1 MRRLLL
7 AAFLATAC
15 GPNNPTPVPIVKTE
29 PAKTEPAK
37 AEPTK
42 AAETKIAAP
51 TKTDPATPKAPEP
64 PLTQEELDLIAA
76 DPATLTPEKRRE
88 RAFALRR
95 KCLQNPEGACA
106 KQLEEIRTAVES
118 GTLVPQLPEAKKGE
132 MTLSA
137 PTKAEPGAGE
147 AAKAESGKTGAA
159 GSGKTA
165 PAPAGKS
172 P

>member
-7 AAFLATAC
+7 AALLVTAC
-15 GPNNPTPVPIVKTE
+15 GPNNPTPVPVARTE
-29 PAKTEPAK
+29 PAKTEPTT
-37 AEPTK
+37 AEPTR
-42 AAETKIAAP
+42 ATETKMAAP
-51 TKTDPATPKAPEP
+51 TKTEPATPKAPAP

-106 KQLEEIRTAVES
+106 KQLEEVRAAVES
-118 GTLVPQLPEAKKGE
+118 GTLVPQLPDTKGG

-137 PTKAEPGAGE
+137 PTKPEPGAGE
-147 AAKAESGKTGAA
+147 AAKAD
-159 GSGKTA
+159 SGKTA
-165 PAPAGKS
+165 PADPGKTAPAGKT

>member
-7 AAFLATAC
+7 AALLSAAC
-15 GPNNPTPVPIVKTE
+15 GPSNPTPVPIAKSE

-42 AAETKIAAP
+42 VAETKMAEPA
-51 TKTDPATPKAPEP
+51 KTDPSTPKAPAP
-64 PLTQEELDLIAA
+64 PLTQEEQDLIAA
-76 DPATLTPEKRRE
+76 DPEKLTPEQRRA

-118 GTLVPQLPEAKKGE
+118 GTLVPQLPDKKSNDLV
-132 MTLSA
+132 LSA

-147 AAKAESGKTGAA
+147 AARAESGKTGAA
-159 GSGKTA
+159 DPGKTA
-165 PAPAGKS
+165 GKT

>member
-7 AAFLATAC
+7 AALLAAC
-15 GPNNPTPVPIVKTE
+15 GPTSPTPVPIAKTE

-37 AEPTK
+37 AEPAK

-51 TKTDPATPKAPEP
+51 TKTAPATPAP
-64 PLTQEELDLIAA
+64 PLTQEEQDLIAA
-76 DPATLTPEKRRE
+76 DPATLTPEQRRA

-106 KQLEEIRTAVES
+106 KQLEEIRTAVEA
-118 GTLVPQLPEAKKGE
+118 GTLVPQLPEKK
-132 MTLSA
+132 TDLVLSA
-137 PTKAEPGAGE
+137 PTKAEPGTGE
-147 AAKAESGKTGAA
+147 AAAAESGKTGTAE
-159 GSGKTA
+159 SGKTA
-165 PAPAGKS
+165 PAPAGKT